1 MRRPARLVTG
11 TAAAALTAAALGLST
26 AATPAYAG
34 DLGQLE
40 ISPANVAPGTTVTV
54 NTTACGNGAKA
65 TGDAN
70 SLEAGDFKLGP
81 TTRKEVVVG
90 TFTVPTMTEAGQYSI
105 DVSCENGKGA
115 TGTLQVK
122 AADTA
127 KNAAAGAT
135 ADAVEDNASGDDT
148 DNGFGVPSLNDLAAR
163 GESLL
168 GNQNPFGSIGSSTGN
183 ENGRDTGG
191 QSGRDSGGQNTGR
204 DTGGQSGRDSGG
216 QNTGRDSGGQNTG
229 RDTGGQSGRDTGNGR
244 SQDTGRDTG
253 NGRGQDSSTVPTS
266 PSGHVKTGVGGSVRP
281 DTSQIAAGA
290 GVLAASAVGGAW
302 LLRRRASGTQADS

>member
-40 ISPANVAPGTTVTV
+40 ISPADVAPGTTVTV
-54 NTTACGNGAKA
+54 NTTACGNGATA

-70 SLEAGDFKLGP
+70 SLEAGDFKLGS

-105 DVSCENGKGA
+105 DVSCENGREV
-115 TGTLQVK
+115 TGTLRVK
-122 AADTA
+122 AADTT
-127 KNAAAGAT
+127 KYAAAGPPAGT
-135 ADAVEDNASGDDT
+135 VEDNGSGDNT
-148 DNGFGVPSLNDLAAR
+148 GSGNSVPSLDDLAAR

-168 GNQNPFGSIGSSTGN
+168 GNQNPFGIGSSTGQDSSSGFGNSRSN
-183 ENGRDTGG
+183 ETTPGRNPSTG
-191 QSGRDSGGQNTGR
+191 NE
-204 DTGGQSGRDSGG
+204 
-216 QNTGRDSGGQNTG
+216 
-229 RDTGGQSGRDTGNGR
+229 SGRDTGNGTGR
-244 SQDTGRDTG
+244 DTGSGLGQNTGRDTG

>member
-11 TAAAALTAAALGLST
+11 TAATALTAAALGLST
-26 AATPAYAG
+26 ATTPAYAG
-34 DLGQLE
+34 DLGRLE
-40 ISPANVAPGTTVTV
+40 ISPADVAPGTTVTV
-54 NTTACGNGAKA
+54 NTTACGKGTKA

-70 SLEAGDFKLGP
+70 SLEAGDFKLGS

-90 TFTVPTMTEAGQYSI
+90 TFTVPTMTEASQYSI

-127 KNAAAGAT
+127 KNATAGST
-135 ADAVEDNASGDDT
+135 AHAVKNNGSGDDT
-148 DNGFGVPSLNDLAAR
+148 DSGFGVPSLDDLAAR

-168 GNQNPFGSIGSSTGN
+168 GNQNPFGIGSSAGQDSSSGFGNSRSDETSPGRKPSTGN
-183 ENGRDTGG
+183 E
-191 QSGRDSGGQNTGR
+191 
-204 DTGGQSGRDSGG
+204 
-216 QNTGRDSGGQNTG
+216 
-229 RDTGGQSGRDTGNGR
+229 SGRDTGNGTGR
-244 SQDTGRDTG
+244 DNGSGSGRDTG
-253 NGRGQDSSTVPTS
+253 NGRGQDSPSVPTS